1 MLHLFHLACAL
12 ALAPPPCRYYA
23 TCVGGV
29 EPILAAELKAARIGA
44 SDVTEGRLGV
54 AFTGS
59 AEVGARAVLWSR
71 TALKIMELLSVSEG
85 VHRAEDLYEATRE
98 AAEWSDLVG
107 GPEQTIS
114 VQAVLGTQ
122 RALESGRMRPGD
134 WTCVSCGAVVFASK
148 DECFRCGAPRPDG
161 SQGSGESGL
170 AHSHFTALTVK
181 NAVCDAL
188 RERHGW
194 RPSVDPEDADLPL
207 FLYVHNGEASLY
219 RVLSGGAS
227 MHKRGYRAG
236 QAVHAA
242 ALRET
247 LAAAM
252 LLHAEYAPSAQ
263 VLCDPMCGSGTI
275 PIEAALIATDT
286 APGLLRPPPAL
297 TRWPDTSSSLWRSLT
312 AEAREARRPRAPCA
326 ILANDLIRGNLALAE
341 RAASAAGVATSISF
355 SAADAAAY
363 QPPDAPQLVLTNP
376 PWDVRLEGGEEA
388 WRSLGQ
394 FLRRECGGAR
404 AWVLSGNKELTQHLH
419 MRASSRL
426 RIENAGSSLALIS
439 YDVLR
444 PREGRGEMA
453 STDAIPA
460 ASATGQTPKPAA
472 ATATRT
478 AAAAAATAT
487 PTAAAS
493 KSPEPV
499 VAATSV
505 PADSW
510 PAFASPSAAEAPSFE
525 SLTVTELKAKLK
537 AFGMPVS
544 GVKAVL
550 VQRLQQLQPNQPEA
564 SDAPKLAAAVA
575 QMRTPRA
582 AAGPPKKREA
592 LTKVDA
598 TGRGG
603 EALESIFKSLY

>member
-1 MLHLFHLACAL
+1 
-12 ALAPPPCRYYA
+12 
-23 TCVGGV
+23 
-29 EPILAAELKAARIGA
+29 
-44 SDVTEGRLGV
+44 
-54 AFTGS
+54 
-59 AEVGARAVLWSR
+59 
-71 TALKIMELLSVSEG
+71 
-85 VHRAEDLYEATRE
+85 
-98 AAEWSDLVG
+98 
-107 GPEQTIS
+107 
-114 VQAVLGTQ
+114 
-122 RALESGRMRPGD
+122 
-134 WTCVSCGAVVFASK
+134 
-148 DECFRCGAPRPDG
+148 
-161 SQGSGESGL
+161 
-170 AHSHFTALTVK
+170 
-181 NAVCDAL
+181 
-188 RERHGW
+188 
-194 RPSVDPEDADLPL
+194 
-207 FLYVHNGEASLY
+207 
-219 RVLSGGAS
+219 
-227 MHKRGYRAG
+227 
-236 QAVHAA
+236 
-242 ALRET
+242 
-247 LAAAM
+247 
-252 LLHAEYAPSAQ
+252 
-263 VLCDPMCGSGTI
+263 
-275 PIEAALIATDT
+275 
-286 APGLLRPPPAL
+286 
-297 TRWPDTSSSLWRSLT
+297 
-312 AEAREARRPRAPCA
+312 
-326 ILANDLIRGNLALAE
+326 LANDLIRGNLALAE

-376 PWDVRLEGGEEA
+376 PWDIRLEGGEEA

-453 STDAIPA
+453 STDATPA

-510 PAFASPSAAEAPSFE
+510 SAFASPSAAAAPSLE

-582 AAGPPKKREA
+582 VAGPPKKREA

>member
-1 MLHLFHLACAL
+1 MKMHLFSCAL

-29 EPILAAELKAARIGA
+29 EPILAAELKAAGIGA

-134 WTCVSCGAVVFASK
+134 WTCISCGAVVFASK

-161 SQGSGESGL
+161 SQGSGESDL

-286 APGLLRPPPAL
+286 APGLLRSPPAL
-297 TRWPDTSSSLWRSLT
+297 TRWPDTSPSLWRSLT

-355 SAADAAAY
+355 SAADAADY

-404 AWVLSGNKELTQHLH
+404 AWVLSGNKELTQHLR

-444 PREGRGEMA
+444 PREDRGETA

-460 ASATGQTPKPAA
+460 ASATGQTPKPSA
-472 ATATRT
+472 ATATRAVGHAAATGTVPT
-478 AAAAAATAT
+478 AAAAK
-487 PTAAAS
+487 P
-493 KSPEPV
+493 PEPV
-499 VAATSV
+499 VPVTSV

-510 PAFASPSAAEAPSFE
+510 STFASPSAAAAPSLE
-525 SLTVTELKAKLK
+525 SLTVTELKAQLR

-550 VQRLQQLQPNQPEA
+550 VQRLQQLQPSQPEA

-575 QMRTPRA
+575 QPRTPRA
-582 AAGPPKKREA
+582 AAGPTKKREA

-603 EALESIFKSLY
+603 EALENIFKSLY